1 MKEWEL
7 EDQELVEANNEKQ
20 NDAGIKWRCSA
31 AYLSSYLATTY
42 IGQNREASVS
52 RFVRPGIGGPFNT

>member
-20 NDAGIKWRCSA
+20 NNAGSELPRPIEVGASCFNHHSFVNDIRYRSLTRCPQA
-31 AYLSSYLATTY
+31 
-42 IGQNREASVS
+42 
-52 RFVRPGIGGPFNT
+52 